1 MKYTQKSEDIDTSKF
16 KVEILNQSNQSS
28 IFYNETTKK
37 LTRKP
42 TAILPLKYT
51 FRSQTFFVI

>member
-28 IFYNETTKK
+28 IFYNETTKNLHVK
-37 LTRKP
+37 QQLFY
-42 TAILPLKYT
+42 L
-51 FRSQTFFVI
+51 